1 MNLRYENIEPTTY
14 MCRVAK
20 SLRFLTFIKIF
31 TCFQVSKVNYFKLN
45 DFIGFQEFW
54 SFLCAAHEK
63 NIVTVLNQDF
73 FKYFFGKNRIKLSVN
88 ILGFNAS
95 ECANEK
101 YIYILHAHSTLIVQE
116 KKKKERKQKYIYTL
130 V

>member
-73 FKYFFGKNRIKLSVN
+73 F
-88 ILGFNAS
+88 
-95 ECANEK
+95 
-101 YIYILHAHSTLIVQE
+101 
-116 KKKKERKQKYIYTL
+116 
-130 V
+130 